1 LASASP
7 IAIGTCPSLERC
19 LEAADLMR
27 WPCKGDEP
35 GRKAAE
41 TIAARLS
48 RHWWVRTMIL
58 PEATPQPDIVPE
70 NELLALLGRPR

>member
-1 LASASP
+1 ML
-7 IAIGTCPSLERC
+7 G
-19 LEAADLMR
+19 
-27 WPCKGDEP
+27 GDEP

-48 RHWWVRTMIL
+48 RYWWVRTVIL
-58 PEATPQPDIVPE
+58 PEAAPQPDTVPE

>member
-1 LASASP
+1 LKPLSRLWHFSTSFGRKP
-7 IAIGTCPSLERC
+7 C
-19 LEAADLMR
+19 
-27 WPCKGDEP
+27 WCKGDEL